1 MKNPSNKNM
10 FTIKPF
16 TDHNHEFYNIPL
28 LGQVRLD
35 DPGQSAGNYS
45 IGELINNIRQDD
57 AQSIS
62 LQAIDDGLA
71 AIGILR
77 GDFLTVM
84 LNKPLKD
91 NDIAVV
97 LLGRR
102 LYIRKIYFI
111 RDLIRLETAAPRS
124 SPLIIEPKTPGFE
137 IIGKVTSV
145 IREL

>member
-1 MKNPSNKNM
+1 MKNPSNKDF
-10 FTIKPF
+10 FTTQPF
-16 TDHNHEFYNIPL
+16 TDHHHEFYNIPL

-35 DPGQSAGNYS
+35 DSDYSAGKYS

-84 LNKPLKD
+84 LNKPLKND
-91 NDIAVV
+91 DIAVV

-102 LYIRKIYFI
+102 LYIRKIYFMP
-111 RDLIRLETAAPRS
+111 DLIRLETAAPQS